1 MNFGG
6 SNTIEK
12 ATGGLPIL
20 NTVNG
25 GNVAIP
31 GTRTDANAS
40 SIVMA
45 IPFLGT
51 SDDISSRVRGSG
63 SNLTVTTSGS
73 PYADNDP
80 TQWYGSSF
88 NVSTSN
94 YIDAIGTTSTFAF
107 LHQPELLGLLRG
119 GSTQMPSTTKVLGSK
134 HQMELMKLD

>member
-1 MNFGG
+1 
-6 SNTIEK
+6 
-12 ATGGLPIL
+12 
-20 NTVNG
+20 
-25 GNVAIP
+25 
-31 GTRTDANAS
+31 
-40 SIVMA
+40 MA

-107 LHQPELLGLLRG
+107 LHQPESAGTVEG

-134 HQMELMKLD
+134 HQMELMRNWINDQAE